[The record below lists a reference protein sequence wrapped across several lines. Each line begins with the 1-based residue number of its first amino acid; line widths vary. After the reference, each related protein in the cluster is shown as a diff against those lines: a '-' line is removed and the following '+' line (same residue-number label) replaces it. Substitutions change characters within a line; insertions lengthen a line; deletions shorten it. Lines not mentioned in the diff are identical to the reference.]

1 MAPQYVDQ
9 AVLTFSSQEAA
20 DLLLAAAAEE
30 DAVVPGGK
38 GEDEAVLR
46 VVPRESARAARRA

>member
-9 AVLTFSSQEAA
+9 AVLTFSSQEEA
-20 DLLLAAAAEE
+20 DLLLLAAEE

>member
-9 AVLTFSSQEAA
+9 AVLTFSSQEEA
-20 DLLLAAAAEE
+20 DLLAAAE
-30 DAVVPGGK
+30 DAVVPGAK
-38 GEDEAVLR
+38 GEDDAVLR

>member
-9 AVLTFSSQEAA
+9 AVLTFSSQEEA
-20 DLLLAAAAEE
+20 E
-30 DAVVPGGK
+30 DAVVPGAK
-38 GEDEAVLR
+38 GEDDAVLR